1 MLALYYGPGACS
13 MAAHIILEESGEK
26 YEPRRVELGKGEQRS
41 EVIANLEARV
51 RAWWVMVG
59 VVGLALAVGPMGSV
73 LLFAAIAYF
82 GGIGRR
88 GGGEGE
94 REKGDG
100 RVKDRTI
107 LLVVPRTDVWGPDY
121 GPVRDRLR
129 AKGAEVVTA
138 SSMRGRCRLHKE
150 SPDQTNAPSD
160 SLRPI

>member
-1 MLALYYGPGACS
+1 MPTRFMPPTPLHPSTKLSAPYTAASIFEAARYKDPLAIDVVQKVAERIALYI
-13 MAAHIILEESGEK
+13 AAMSAVAD
-26 YEPRRVELGKGEQRS
+26 VEL
-41 EVIANLEARV
+41 VIL
-51 RAWWVMVG
+51 
-59 VVGLALAVGPMGSV
+59 S
-73 LLFAAIAYF
+73 